1 MEELKKN
8 KIYYGI
14 NFIIKQNDDSIIEKI
29 KKIIKQ
35 NDSMKLIEIKYYT
48 NKNNIIDTELT
59 IYVETEEETY
69 IYYCNNNIYKDLNSI
84 FNEFNIVPKLFVS
97 NFDTNMY
104 RNNLVKIEHQRDIL
118 KNKLFKKYDT
128 IFKKNFKVINGLNDI
143 FEWYTGAVYF
153 KNYEWEEIQDNSL
166 KTLFQTYEKSSFI
179 YSLPLD
185 DGIILRSA
193 NIYYYFSTDVSRFE
207 KPTLEQIKKWFDNCD
222 IFYDNCLDALS
233 NYKIRNNYDIRLLLG
248 VIDNLRNIILLLL
261 NCELLFND
269 QNDFIYSLNYNKPDI
284 NKYIEN
290 VKEYQELYR
299 NLCLNRPVN
308 INVISKIINLI
319 KQLKKSSNNTKNN
332 ICKINNSYILSK
344 CFNSLREIDNYFENY
359 IICEYSINEILK
371 KNNYSE
377 INIVGVLYGGLELP
391 LIISNNEIFRKKI
404 NISLVFQNHG
414 MYLDRQVK
422 DKSIITNELK
432 KYGLLNETI
441 PTIIIDDNMM
451 SGVTMQL
458 IYNQLKIQN
467 KLNIKN
473 IVVIRHPN
481 INRLPQLKH
490 FNMAMN
496 LKMIDKMIFGLI
508 SDTPYTKIKE
518 NTNYNNMFVNELNI
532 FSIMTEVFLKALYIN
547 NSFIKDSQVDIFKGY
562 SEGKNDKI

>member
-166 KTLFQTYEKSSFI
+166 KTLFQTYEKNSFI

-185 DGIILRSA
+185 NGIILRIA
-193 NIYYYFSTDVSRFE
+193 NIYYYFSTYVSRFE
-207 KPTLEQIKKWFDNCD
+207 KPTL
-222 IFYDNCLDALS
+222 
-233 NYKIRNNYDIRLLLG
+233 
-248 VIDNLRNIILLLL
+248 
-261 NCELLFND
+261 
-269 QNDFIYSLNYNKPDI
+269 
-284 NKYIEN
+284 
-290 VKEYQELYR
+290 
-299 NLCLNRPVN
+299 
-308 INVISKIINLI
+308 
-319 KQLKKSSNNTKNN
+319 
-332 ICKINNSYILSK
+332 
-344 CFNSLREIDNYFENY
+344 
-359 IICEYSINEILK
+359 
-371 KNNYSE
+371 
-377 INIVGVLYGGLELP
+377 
-391 LIISNNEIFRKKI
+391 
-404 NISLVFQNHG
+404 
-414 MYLDRQVK
+414 
-422 DKSIITNELK
+422 
-432 KYGLLNETI
+432 
-441 PTIIIDDNMM
+441 
-451 SGVTMQL
+451 
-458 IYNQLKIQN
+458 
-467 KLNIKN
+467 
-473 IVVIRHPN
+473 
-481 INRLPQLKH
+481 
-490 FNMAMN
+490 
-496 LKMIDKMIFGLI
+496 
-508 SDTPYTKIKE
+508 
-518 NTNYNNMFVNELNI
+518 
-532 FSIMTEVFLKALYIN
+532 
-547 NSFIKDSQVDIFKGY
+547 
-562 SEGKNDKI
+562 

>member
-344 CFNSLREIDNYFENY
+344 CFNPLREIDNYFENY